1 VLSFRAYQQ
10 MVFPQGPDLTISM
23 PLEKEIQGVV
33 MILVRFTPK
42 IQPEENQYIFIWE
55 TQHFFMR
62 RSLRPGQTVSPTPI
76 SGSANLFRPVAR
88 SSGTVSL
95 DGVVQGL

>member
-1 VLSFRAYQQ
+1 
-10 MVFPQGPDLTISM
+10 MVFPQGPDLIISM

-33 MILVRFTPK
+33 TILVRFTPK

-55 TQHFFMR
+55 TKNFFMR

-76 SGSANLFRPVAR
+76 SGSANLPRPVAL

-95 DGVVQGL
+95 DEVVQGS

>member
-1 VLSFRAYQQ
+1 MR
-10 MVFPQGPDLTISM
+10 GPDLIISM
-23 PLEKEIQGVV
+23 PLGKEIQGIVT
-33 MILVRFTPK
+33 ILVRFIIK
-42 IQPEENQYIFIWE
+42 IQPEEHQYIFIWE
-55 TQHFFMR
+55 IQHFFMR

-76 SGSANLFRPVAR
+76 SGSANSSRPLAC